1 MKIAAKFLSIL
12 ALFALMVSCIPQ
24 KKLLLLQEKE
34 RKPDE
39 AVVLMEDQ
47 SGIEGIYK
55 IQPNDYL
62 FIYIT
67 SVEGK
72 STDFFNMPVATNA
85 GYTENNQ
92 MLVGY
97 YVSDSGYIHFP
108 FTGDIYVWGRT
119 LEECRQLVEEKVK
132 KYVGN
137 VNVNCKLMNNTV
149 SVLGEVNF
157 QGSYRITKA
166 KLNVYEAITLA
177 GGFTDFAKRDKV
189 QLVRNTTKGPLIQIL
204 DLSDRELLNSDLV
217 YVYPNDLI
225 YVQPMKAKT
234 WGIGPTF
241 SMALISTVLTLIIL
255 IQTILING

>member
-1 MKIAAKFLSIL
+1 MRDLMKYSPLL
-12 ALFALMVSCIPQ
+12 ALFLLMTSCIPQ
-24 KKLLLLQEKE
+24 KKLLLLQDKKAKSGEE
-34 RKPDE
+34 LI
-39 AVVLMEDQ
+39 LMADQ
-47 SGIEGIYK
+47 SGIEGTYK

-72 STDFFNMPVATNA
+72 NTDFFNMPVTTNA

-108 FTGDIYVWGRT
+108 FTGDVYVWGKT
-119 LEECRQLVEEKVK
+119 LDECRSVIEEQVR

-137 VNVNCKLMNNTV
+137 VNVNVKLMNNTV
-149 SVLGEVNF
+149 SVMGEVNF
-157 QGSYRITKA
+157 QGNYRITKA
-166 KLNVYEAITLA
+166 KLTIFEAVTLA
-177 GGFTDFAKRDKV
+177 GGFTDYAKRDMV
-189 QLVRNTTKGPLIQIL
+189 QVVRNTANGPVIQTL
-204 DLSDRELLNSDLV
+204 DLSNRAILETDLI

-225 YVQPMKAKT
+225 YVEPIKSKT

-241 SMALISTVLTLIIL
+241 SLALLTSALSIVIL
-255 IQTILING
+255 IQAIL